1 MVSAEIY
8 RFAPM
13 KKKTNPWKKLNSEVK
28 YDNPW
33 ICVEEHDVINPGGG
47 ESIYGKVSFK
57 NKAIGIIPIDSEGNT
72 WLVGQYRYTLSEYS
86 WEIPEGGSPIGEDML
101 EGAQRE
107 LKEETGLTADTW
119 EIIMRLHTSN
129 SVTDEEAFIFLAKNL
144 HPGENNLEETESD
157 LKVLKLPLADAV
169 QMVMEGEITDSMS
182 VAGLLKVA
190 RIMELA

>member
-1 MVSAEIY
+1 
-8 RFAPM
+8 M
-13 KKKTNPWKKLNSEVK
+13 KKKTNPWKKLSDEVK

-33 ICVEEHDVINPGGG
+33 IRVEEHEVINPGGG

-57 NKAIGIIPIDSEGNT
+57 NKAIGIIPIDGEGNT
-72 WLVGQYRYTLSEYS
+72 WLVGQYRYTLNEYS
-86 WEIPEGGSPIGEDML
+86 WEIPEGGCPNGEDML

-144 HPGENNLEETESD
+144 QQGENNLEETESD
-157 LKVLKLPLADAV
+157 LKVLKLPLEDAIK
-169 QMVMEGEITDSMS
+169 MVMEGEITDSMS

-190 RIMELA
+190 RIIDHK

>member
-1 MVSAEIY
+1 
-8 RFAPM
+8 M
-13 KKKTNPWKKLNSEVK
+13 KKKTNPWKKLTGEVK

-33 ICVEEHDVINPGGG
+33 IRVEEHDVINPGGG

-57 NKAIGIIPIDSEGNT
+57 NKAIGIIPIDAEGNT
-72 WLVGQYRYTLSEYS
+72 WLVGQYRYTLDEYS
-86 WEIPEGGSPIGEDML
+86 WEIPEGGCPNGEDML

-107 LKEETGLTADTW
+107 LKEETGLAADTW

-144 HPGENNLEETESD
+144 HPGESNLEETESD
-157 LKVLKLPLADAV
+157 LKVLKLPLEDAIK
-169 QMVMEGEITDSMS
+169 MVMEGEITDSMS

-190 RIMELA
+190 RMMSF

>member
-1 MVSAEIY
+1 
-8 RFAPM
+8 M

-72 WLVGQYRYTLSEYS
+72 WLVGQYRYTLDEYS

-144 HPGENNLEETESD
+144 HQGENNLEETESD